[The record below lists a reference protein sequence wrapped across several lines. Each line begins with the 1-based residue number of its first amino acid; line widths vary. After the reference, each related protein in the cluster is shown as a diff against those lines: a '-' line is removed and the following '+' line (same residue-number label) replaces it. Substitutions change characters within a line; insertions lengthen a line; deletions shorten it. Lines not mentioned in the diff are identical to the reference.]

1 MREKEDKEQKKECL
15 HDGYAFWLRSR
26 GHEQNPATK
35 SRRGRVIMA
44 LITKEQRCAKIKAR
58 LENHLDEL
66 SQKLADGEKI
76 TLVPS
81 RTCFKA
87 FAGFEYRLDLDNK
100 SMVGGAVDE

>member
-1 MREKEDKEQKKECL
+1 M
-15 HDGYAFWLRSR
+15 
-26 GHEQNPATK
+26 
-35 SRRGRVIMA
+35 I
-44 LITKEQRCAKIKAR
+44 LITKEQRYAKIKSR

-87 FAGFEYRLDLDNK
+87 FAAKEHRLDLDNK
-100 SMVGGAVDE
+100 SLVGGVADE